1 MDFTD
6 MTDEQLYE
14 LLQQINKDLAARQNR
29 EALTRDINN
38 VLLTA
43 RVNGAAYE
51 PDPEW
56 TGTPPIDESYAV
68 GETTTTKDG
77 TTYTS
82 AIPNNMCAPGEC
94 LTGWK
99 KQEPEA
105 S

>member
-1 MDFTD
+1 MDFSN
-6 MTDEQLYE
+6 MTPEEIYE
-14 LLQQINKDLAARQNR
+14 LMKQLEKELAARQNR

-43 RVNGAAYE
+43 RVNGAAYQ

-68 GETTTTKDG
+68 GETTVKDG
-77 TTYTS
+77 VGYTS
-82 AIPNNMCAPGEC
+82 VIPNNVCVPGEC

-99 KQEPEA
+99 KQEPDA

>member
-1 MDFTD
+1 MDFTQ
-6 MTDEQLYE
+6 MTPEQIFE
-14 LLQQINKDLAARQNR
+14 LMQQLENELKARQNR

-43 RVNGAAYE
+43 RVNGAAKNH
-51 PDPEW
+51 DPEW

-68 GETTTTKDG
+68 GETTVKDG

-82 AIPNNMCAPGEC
+82 EIPNNVCVPGEC

-99 KQEPEA
+99 KQEPETP
-105 S
+105 